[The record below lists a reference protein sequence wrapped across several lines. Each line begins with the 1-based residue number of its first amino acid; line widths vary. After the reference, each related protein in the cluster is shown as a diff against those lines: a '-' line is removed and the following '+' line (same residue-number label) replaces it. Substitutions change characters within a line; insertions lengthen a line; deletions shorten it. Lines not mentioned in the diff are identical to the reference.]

1 MDTVKHCWDQGK
13 WPGDLGKGPIYGW
26 SWIGRSML
34 WLQKELLN
42 QGLGIMS
49 GQFRVSG

>member
-1 MDTVKHCWDQGK
+1 
-13 WPGDLGKGPIYGW
+13 
-26 SWIGRSML
+26 ML